1 MELSRFFWFSG
12 VALLVGGAFYSIS
25 WIVFALSGIKAADNF
40 NHSLW
45 VPLNLMVIAGSILM
59 AAGMPGLHI
68 SQAGSAG
75 IAGLAGIAAMFVGL
89 LLAGAAGQAVETFTL
104 PHLGRVPAEARIIFN
119 IAGPL
124 LFTGIVLTGIATW
137 QAGVYPRWAAAAL
150 IGAALAGLAATFL
163 PLPPVLRWGT
173 ASLYSMVI
181 ALLGYLLLL
190 AGPQLEA

>member
-12 VALLVGGAFYSIS
+12 FALLAGGALYSIS

-40 NHSLW
+40 THSLW
-45 VPLNLMVIAGSILM
+45 VPLNMMVIAGSILM

-68 SQAGSAG
+68 SQSGGAGVL
-75 IAGLAGIAAMFVGL
+75 GLSGMAAMFVGL

-104 PHLGRVPAEARIIFN
+104 PHLGRVPGEARILFN

-124 LFTGIVLTGIATW
+124 LFLGIVVTGLATW
-137 QAGVYPRWAAAAL
+137 QAGIYPRWLGAAL

-163 PLPPVLRWGT
+163 PLPPVLRWST

-181 ALLGYLLLL
+181 ALLGFLLIFSG
-190 AGPQLEA
+190 AQSEA